1 MRNLDIIRISLQ
13 ENITVNTSRCFLERG
28 GKNLLFLCIDAPLF
42 RSPREQAKSRHRINI
57 QDNQL
62 EGTNLLLLCRL
73 SNQHAPEPEPIMMEH
88 VPILVEEVKEGEAEA
103 EEVVEDVIEEAERQ
117 EQEYEPYQ
125 LTHYYRNQL
134 EQFELDYVRWEENQ
148 YHLCHQHFEEI
159 MLEWYKRALG
169 YLPLGEEEE
178 EEIERFWRRRRW
190 QQRNL
195 NDVVEWRQEVIIN
208 NGHDENIIIDQDH
221 EKNVIIYDDHEENI
235 IIMNDRE
242 QN

>member
-1 MRNLDIIRISLQ
+1 MLSRSLQPGIWYVVDDVNGFYPSFRRAISLSPFLYENLLQLSGIISKYGDNYRFDMRNLDIIRISLQ

-159 MLEWYKRALG
+159 MLE
-169 YLPLGEEEE
+169 
-178 EEIERFWRRRRW
+178 
-190 QQRNL
+190 
-195 NDVVEWRQEVIIN
+195 
-208 NGHDENIIIDQDH
+208 
-221 EKNVIIYDDHEENI
+221 
-235 IIMNDRE
+235 
-242 QN
+242 